1 MSNNTYIN
9 ETEGTCATVTE
20 TAKGFVVCFID
31 TDVPDGIVESR
42 IFQDEKEAKRTAC
55 YWVHGVLTSEY

>member
-1 MSNNTYIN
+1 MTYIN

-31 TDVPDGIVESR
+31 IDAPDGIVESR
-42 IFQDEKEAKRTAC
+42 IYQDEKEAKRKAR
-55 YWVHGVLTSEY
+55 YWVHGVLNEGI

>member
-1 MSNNTYIN
+1 MTYIN

-31 TDVPDGIVESR
+31 IDAPNGIVESR
-42 IFQDEKEAKRTAC
+42 IYQDEKEAKRKAR
-55 YWVHGVLTSEY
+55 YWVHGVLTEDI